1 MDFLFLIAEYCLA
14 FIALLVIATLRSQLP
29 FLFSSSSLSL
39 VMSCCLIVCFLI
51 FFLSSISLSSCLLDS
66 VCTSP
71 GLSSGC
77 WITHLPYPVGYC
89 FPETDHVCPWIT
101 LLRQKIY
108 INKWTCAIPVCWC
121 FDPAC
126 FWPCLLIK
134 LCKWIRTS
142 LVSFAPLHWCAAWL
156 ASSSIF
162 FRFV

>member
-14 FIALLVIATLRSQLP
+14 FIALIVIATLRSQLP
-29 FLFSSSSLSL
+29 FLVSSSSLSL

-77 WITHLPYPVGYC
+77 WITRLPCPVGYC

-101 LLRQKIY
+101 LLSRLCH
-108 INKWTCAIPVCWC
+108 TCLLV
-121 FDPAC
+121 
-126 FWPCLLIK
+126 FWPCLFLTMSVNK
-134 LCKWIRTS
+134 ALQMDPYVSR
-142 LVSFAPLHWCAAWL
+142 LVRPVTLMCCL
-156 ASSSIF
+156 AG
-162 FRFV
+162 